1 MTARQRRCSRNIGSC
16 PPDVSGYRNLPVT
29 LNAFIKQEATRE
41 RTTSGWQECIV
52 TLVYRLTIWQQEG
65 YLFHSTLGF
74 DSRHQQTPMTRVDV
88 KYVKRAS
95 FVLFFGIL
103 HLKET
108 ASQPDR
114 DCQHTKKTWMLIH
127 LSFITLGLR
136 PPQNWHHR
144 GFFRSLTLFHKVSSC
159 VFFWLLPFV
168 TWFHVSVILVDYQ
181 SSLLQRRMPETNQPQ
196 APPMI
201 EQDWS
206 KLGKVAFW
214 E

>member
-29 LNAFIKQEATRE
+29 LNAFIKEEATRE

-74 DSRHQQTPMTRVDV
+74 DSRHQQTPKTRVDV
-88 KYVKRAS
+88 KYVKCAS
-95 FVLFFGIL
+95 FVFFGIL

-114 DCQHTKKTWMLIH
+114 DCQNTKKKNWRLIH
-127 LSFITLGLR
+127 LSFIPLGLR
-136 PPQNWHHR
+136 PPQNWAPQRVLPLFDPVSQGLQLRLNVGSYQLWR
-144 GFFRSLTLFHKVSSC
+144 GFTS
-159 VFFWLLPFV
+159 
-168 TWFHVSVILVDYQ
+168 Q
-181 SSLLQRRMPETNQPQ
+181 
-196 APPMI
+196 
-201 EQDWS
+201 
-206 KLGKVAFW
+206 
-214 E
+214 